1 MHIKELYKKY
11 LEGTLS
17 EDELLSFKN
26 SISNLTDDGV
36 WELISNEESVD
47 MHFIGMSEDQKKDIF
62 KTIDIKIK
70 RRQKKAM
77 VFKYVAGVAC
87 FLFLLIG
94 FYFYSIPTERE
105 SYMTEVVSPIGKR
118 MEVVMADGSK
128 IFMNSGSSIYYNI
141 ENQGKREVIIKSG
154 EVFFDITKDPKHP
167 FKVSVDDVQIKVIG
181 TTFNVSSCENT
192 IHTSLFTG
200 SIELATG
207 KYLKKKYR
215 LKPGDKSIYNNQ
227 DKQILITKNNYIDK
241 SWVDGY
247 LTFDSLPLSQ
257 VIRKIENWYG
267 VEIVYENQKYAND
280 LLTGSYYREPLDVV
294 LKSICRQYDIEYRME
309 NQVIILY

>member
-26 SISNLTDDGV
+26 SISNFTDDGV

-128 IFMNSGSSIYYNI
+128 IFMNEKHHIIRPIFLDEHDYQLLDEVENFENFNENNIDNPSSYL
-141 ENQGKREVIIKSG
+141 S
-154 EVFFDITKDPKHP
+154 H
-167 FKVSVDDVQIKVIG
+167 
-181 TTFNVSSCENT
+181 
-192 IHTSLFTG
+192 
-200 SIELATG
+200 SI
-207 KYLKKKYR
+207 
-215 LKPGDKSIYNNQ
+215 
-227 DKQILITKNNYIDK
+227 
-241 SWVDGY
+241 
-247 LTFDSLPLSQ
+247 
-257 VIRKIENWYG
+257 
-267 VEIVYENQKYAND
+267 
-280 LLTGSYYREPLDVV
+280 
-294 LKSICRQYDIEYRME
+294 
-309 NQVIILY
+309 